1 MSVGRRWEEA
11 RRRHRG
17 PRVSSLACS
26 GRSRGSMPSQLS
38 SAHHLPRSTL
48 PSPSSAGQELEASP
62 APSRP
67 AGRRP
72 ASSTEGPSSV
82 ASMAGGQPPRR
93 CCCTAKR
100 GLRHG
105 GVVLE
110 RRRGPRRRVRG
121 KQERAGSGAPEP
133 RRRWVSEAEGSPAWE
148 RRRALPVGTVT
159 TLARRG
165 PSSPFFPKCLLK
177 NVSIVPGG
185 GC

>member
-1 MSVGRRWEEA
+1 M
-11 RRRHRG
+11 RRRQRG

-26 GRSRGSMPSQLS
+26 GRSRGSTPSQLS
-38 SAHHLPRSTL
+38 SAHRLPRSTL
-48 PSPSSAGQELEASP
+48 PSPSSADQELEASP
-62 APSRP
+62 APSCP
-67 AGRRP
+67 VGRKP

-82 ASMAGGQPPRR
+82 ALMAGGQPPR

-110 RRRGPRRRVRG
+110 RRRGLRRRGRG

-133 RRRWVSEAEGSPAWE
+133 RRRWASEAEGSPAWE
-148 RRRALPVGTVT
+148 RRRALPVGTAT

-165 PSSPFFPKCLLK
+165 PGSPFFPKCLLK
-177 NVSIVPGG
+177 KVSIVPGG